1 MALSYMSVRGKE
13 FPLWFVILV
22 AVLVVGAAV
31 CAFVFTYLENRKQ
44 SSKTTREEPETTGY
58 MGKDR
63 LLKILT
69 HYVLGRYGEDEEM
82 YDHFISTLKECN
94 EQEFY
99 IEQKR
104 RAGAFYS
111 YTQTNGFPARNEW
124 LKCVCL
130 GHDFLIEVC
139 GEKSKRVTITDFRG
153 NFSGNGQPSKCDYFY
168 TFYDENY
175 VPKPNETLLRGDTV
189 RGDRAPTSVFNAV
202 KPFTDEHTI
211 HNGINRDI
219 CVCYGIDKEQ

>member
-1 MALSYMSVRGKE
+1 MMSFSYMSVRGVE

-31 CAFVFTYLENRKQ
+31 CAFIYAYSESREQRSKAAQ
-44 SSKTTREEPETTGY
+44 SEKESEF

-82 YDHFISTLKECN
+82 YDHFITTLKECG

-111 YTQTNGFPARNEW
+111 YTQLSGFPARNEW

-153 NFSGNGQPSKCDYFY
+153 GHPSKCDFFY

-175 VPKPNETLLRGDTV
+175 VPKPNETELRGDTV
-189 RGDRAPTSVFNAV
+189 RGDRAPTSVFDVV
-202 KPFTDEHTI
+202 KPFTDEHTSY
-211 HNGINRDI
+211 NGIERDV